1 MGGAITFNLSTAA
14 NLSALRAR
22 RFLITARS
30 RVASRRVAE
39 VVAFFRR
46 IRFAELYGLGI
57 VLSNLLVDIEARTVT
72 ALAPKIRGR
81 SVPSRGR
88 HDGSHH
94 GRHGHECQVDV
105 AEGDPSRG
113 VSPPQALAFFLKG
126 T

>member
-30 RVASRRVAE
+30 RVASRRVAK

-72 ALAPKIRGR
+72 ALAPEIRGR
-81 SVPSRGR
+81 SVPSRGS
-88 HDGSHH
+88 HGGSHH
-94 GRHGHECQVDV
+94 GRHGQNV
-105 AEGDPSRG
+105 R
-113 VSPPQALAFFLKG
+113 
-126 T
+126 